1 MSRRLRLH
9 IKTDSYNNNFRCD
22 TEKRD
27 SLSKQYSNGSE
38 SCDMFGG
45 YFYLYLQMKKKTR
58 LKMEIHYNLEV
69 VEIIIIAL
77 TY

>member
-45 YFYLYLQMKKKTR
+45 YFYLYLQMKKK
-58 LKMEIHYNLEV
+58 LD
-69 VEIIIIAL
+69 
-77 TY
+77 